1 MVKQE
6 ESDIIEDTNELNRV
20 VPTDDDKWKCLRC
33 GKDFTQ
39 QKNAKA
45 HLKNQHLTDKNNLK
59 YSCVFCKQKGIDKKF
74 AIKDYLS
81 QHIKSKHNM
90 SAKYL
95 NPKASQKPIAKK
107 SKPIKPDPDDIK
119 NILHGEKKVNVRNLK
134 QENIKIEQET
144 DSKANIKKEKDEK
157 SDNVPAKRIKLE
169 NVKKEEDHADLP
181 KIKEEI
187 VDLEEW

>member
-6 ESDIIEDTNELNRV
+6 ESDIIQDANELNRV
-20 VPTDDDKWKCLRC
+20 VPSDDGRWQCLQC
-33 GKDFTQ
+33 LKFFTRQ
-39 QKNAKA
+39 DNANT
-45 HLKNQHLTDKNNLK
+45 HLKNQHLTDKNNIK
-59 YSCVFCKQKGIDKKF
+59 YSCVYCKRDGKERKF
-74 AIKDYLS
+74 AIKGSLDA
-81 QHIKSKHNM
+81 HMKKAHNV
-90 SAKYL
+90 SVKQL
-95 NPKASQKPIAKK
+95 NPKASQKPVAKK

-144 DSKANIKKEKDEK
+144 DSKANIKKEEDEK
-157 SDNVPAKRIKLE
+157 SDDVPAKRIKLE

-187 VDLEEW
+187 VDLEE